1 MRIRIAFS
9 PNIMTTNKEL
19 EKNVER
25 GIKWLNKRPTM
36 SGWHNKIDVE
46 TLDISHPNRCIAGQL
61 KLWNDE
67 TVRKLDTAIS
77 LGMMLPRDRE
87 WMEGNDILTSMWRKR
102 ILELRNQNK

>member
-1 MRIRIAFS
+1 
-9 PNIMTTNKEL
+9 MTTDEQL
-19 EKNVER
+19 EQNVDN
-25 GIKWLNKRPTM
+25 GVKWLNEHPTM

-61 KLWNDE
+61 GLWDNKKVSKLE
-67 TVRKLDTAIS
+67 AAIS

-102 ILELRNQNK
+102 ILELRAEFFSVPTEVI